1 MTTLEHSQI
10 LPIVIGLDYCMGKA
24 VGTLLANG
32 SDEASFPT
40 VVRLLELCQKAKAA
54 HKQAFVAHACQE
66 LRPRLP
72 EGEGEFRLHVLNIVE
87 TFSAPI
93 AVTKL
98 LTLIQEERWKLR
110 QPALF

>member
-1 MTTLEHSQI
+1 MLDHSQV

-24 VGTLLANG
+24 VGTLLAKG
-32 SDEASFPT
+32 ADESSFPT
-40 VVRLLELCQKAKAA
+40 VLRLLELCQTAKAA
-54 HKQAFVAHACQE
+54 HKLPFVARACQE
-66 LRPRLP
+66 LRPHLP

-93 AVTKL
+93 AGTKL
-98 LTLIQEERWKLR
+98 ITLIQEERYKLR